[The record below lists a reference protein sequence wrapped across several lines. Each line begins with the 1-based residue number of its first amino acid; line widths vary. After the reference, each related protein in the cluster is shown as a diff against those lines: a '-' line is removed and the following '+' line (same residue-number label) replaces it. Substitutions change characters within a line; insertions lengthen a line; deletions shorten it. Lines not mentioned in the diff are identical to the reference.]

1 MEVPQGGSG
10 IKNTDAEI
18 RDGVWADSTKPNG
31 ADITAIDTLTEAGG
45 SGDLA
50 AIKTQ
55 VDAVLDMERDGGT
68 VTVTDTETVIKEDA
82 TPGKVKEGVVVKIDM
97 SAVAAGDTFV
107 VREYYKVK
115 SGGGYILTDSNTY
128 SDAQTIPL
136 KIIELTPYRYGM
148 KVTAQRTA
156 GSNRD
161 MDWESYI
168 GE

>member
-1 MEVPQGGSG
+1 MIGPQGDQ
-10 IKNTDAEI
+10 NTDAEI
-18 RDGVWADSTKPNG
+18 RDGVWADSTKPKG

-45 SGDLA
+45 AGDLA

-55 VDAVLDMERDGGT
+55 VDAVLDLERDDGT
-68 VTVTDTETVIKEDA
+68 VTVTDTETTIKEDA
-82 TPGKVKEGVVVKIDM
+82 SPGKVKEGVVVKIDM
-97 SAVAAGDTFV
+97 SAMQAGDTFV

-115 SGGGYILTDSNTY
+115 SGGSYILADENTY
-128 SDAQTIPL
+128 SDAQSVPL
-136 KIIELTPYRYGM
+136 KIVELSPYRYGM